1 MSFGYFKSIL
11 RFFFTFD
18 FAYIITVYNDY
29 SDAAFIVS
37 FFKKKKTNKT
47 TTARKDLIYF

>member
-29 SDAAFIVS
+29 SDGAFIVS
-37 FFKKKKTNKT
+37 FLKKNKQT
-47 TTARKDLIYF
+47 KQQQQEKI

>member
-37 FFKKKKTNKT
+37 FFKKTKQTKQQQQEK
-47 TTARKDLIYF
+47 I

>member
-37 FFKKKKTNKT
+37 FFKKKKQTKQQQQE
-47 TTARKDLIYF
+47 KI